1 MLSYLFSN
9 PLSFVFYLASLI
21 IALTIHEFA
30 HAWMADRL
38 GDPTAKLQGR
48 LSLNPLVHIDPLGA
62 LFLVIAG
69 FGWGKPVQF
78 DPFNLKNPRQDA
90 AKIALAGPLSNI
102 ALAVVLSLVLRLFIL
117 FKLSN
122 LFVIGLIILQP
133 LIVLNIILGLFNF
146 IPIFPLDGYNIV
158 GGLLS
163 RERAHEWEGL
173 RRYGFFF
180 LILLI
185 IPFNG
190 SSMLSAFLQPAASFL
205 IKLLVPGLHAGG
217 VI

>member
-163 RERAHEWEGL
+163 RERAREWEGL